1 MENNNEL
8 KNGNILY
15 QVSLLQALTYGDYT
29 GSVTI
34 KELKQLGNTGIGT
47 FDGLNGEL
55 IMLDGVVYRI
65 SGDGRA
71 ELVSEDE
78 TTPFSVVTCMYDD
91 VSVKFKKIPDYD
103 ALNDELN
110 KFVEA
115 KGKNRFYMIRIDG
128 LFREINVRSV
138 PKQSEPYKPLVDVL
152 SQQQTFFD
160 YENIEGTLVGV
171 YCPPYMSQ
179 LNATG
184 WHIHFIS
191 YDKTKG
197 GHLLGVSIAD
207 AVLTCGN
214 IDSFQLM
221 LPHGEKFDSFDFS
234 VDQSK
239 DIEKVEKNTRK

>member
-78 TTPFSVVTCMYDD
+78 TTPFSVVTC
-91 VSVKFKKIPDYD
+91 
-103 ALNDELN
+103 
-110 KFVEA
+110 
-115 KGKNRFYMIRIDG
+115 
-128 LFREINVRSV
+128 
-138 PKQSEPYKPLVDVL
+138 
-152 SQQQTFFD
+152 
-160 YENIEGTLVGV
+160 
-171 YCPPYMSQ
+171 
-179 LNATG
+179 
-184 WHIHFIS
+184 
-191 YDKTKG
+191 
-197 GHLLGVSIAD
+197 
-207 AVLTCGN
+207 
-214 IDSFQLM
+214 
-221 LPHGEKFDSFDFS
+221 
-234 VDQSK
+234 
-239 DIEKVEKNTRK
+239 NTIVNP